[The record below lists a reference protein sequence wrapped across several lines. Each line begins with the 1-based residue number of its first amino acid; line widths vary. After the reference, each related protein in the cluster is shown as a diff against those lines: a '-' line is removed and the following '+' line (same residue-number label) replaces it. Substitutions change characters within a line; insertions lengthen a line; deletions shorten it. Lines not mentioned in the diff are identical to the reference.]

1 MSEARE
7 QVLARIRRS
16 LADASGAGGLAVPR
30 GYRASLGL
38 DRRGLVAHFEERVA
52 DYDVTVRRSTPASL
66 AADVTAVC
74 AEIGVHRLGVP
85 PDLPAAWRP
94 DGVELVRDDGLS
106 SSELDALDGALTGC
120 LLAIAE
126 TGTIVLD
133 GGAAQGRRALTL
145 VPDLHLC
152 IVRANEVVG
161 TVPEAFEL
169 IGVERPV
176 TFVSG
181 PSATS
186 DIELRRVRGVH
197 GPRRLDVFVLG
208 GGRPPQR

>member
-1 MSEARE
+1 MSDARE
-7 QVLARIRRS
+7 RVLAHIRQSLAAGSGARAVAGPRSYRRS
-16 LADASGAGGLAVPR
+16 LGV
-30 GYRASLGL
+30 
-38 DRRGLVAHFEERVA
+38 DRRALVALFADRVA
-52 DYDVTVRRSTPASL
+52 DYDVTVRRSRPATL
-66 AADVTAVC
+66 AADVAAVC
-74 AEIGVHRLGVP
+74 AEAGVHRLGVP
-85 PDLPAAWRP
+85 LDLPEPWRP
-94 DGVELVRDDGLS
+94 EGVELVADDDLS
-106 SSELDALDGALTGC
+106 SGDLDALDGALTGC

-133 GGAAQGRRALTL
+133 SGEAQGRRALTL

-152 IVRANEVVG
+152 VVGSDQVVG

-169 IGVERPV
+169 IGVDRPV

-197 GPRRLDVFVLG
+197 GPRRLDVFLVA
-208 GGRPPQR
+208 QR